1 MSSAEKAMKSCW
13 KLYLDSRIEEGN
25 KHYSVSEA
33 LEFFNERA
41 LKAGRKAIETFI
53 YTMIRSLGEV

>member
-1 MSSAEKAMKSCW
+1 M
-13 KLYLDSRIEEGN
+13 DSRIEEG
-25 KHYSVSEA
+25 KMYYSVSEA